1 MNYLVD
7 IQNKNNIK
15 TIWKKLTDSF
25 QKHQNKF
32 AYRKVQTNKWIKRA
46 NQNKDKFPNWIF
58 THQDMKLLSSVY
70 SCCLYKTDW
79 LRPVEV
85 NWKLLFSTR
94 FVSWKTCKRYKL
106 CANCARLKANKNK
119 ANFLSF
125 LNKNP
130 ELENKNRYYMV
141 LTIRHKKDDDLV
153 ELFRKLTGGID
164 KIRQKIKDSKRD
176 KSDTIFKYIEGAI
189 LSIEVT
195 YGNNG
200 RHPHCNFLFCSDHH
214 FPLTNK
220 WKTQIN
226 IDIQTAW
233 KKITLDS
240 DITSLNKVNA
250 REQVYEVLKYIT
262 KFSELPDDKRLEL
275 HFLTK
280 SFRFLRSWG
289 LLANK
294 NINESPN
301 LWAEKIQE
309 YEILFPTYW
318 DKYNEKYVIDEEH
331 FEEFN
336 RSQNI
341 QNPEMASFSS
351 LVLNSLNKKFPKQ

>member
-1 MNYLVD
+1 MNYLED

-15 TIWKKLTDSF
+15 TIWKNLSDNR
-25 QKHQNKF
+25 QKYQNKF
-32 AYRKVQTNKWIKRA
+32 AFRKVQTNNWLKWA
-46 NQNKDKFPNWIF
+46 NQNKDKFPNQQF
-58 THQDMKLLSSVY
+58 TLS
-70 SCCLYKTDW
+70 D
-79 LRPVEV
+79 
-85 NWKLLFSTR
+85 WKLLKWLYECCNFKVDGVRPLEIDKKIIFATR

-119 ANFLSF
+119 ANFIEF

-130 ELENKNRYYMV
+130 SLEQKNWYYMV

-176 KSDTIFKYIEGAI
+176 KSDTIFKYIEWAI

-195 YGNNG
+195 YWKNG
-200 RHPHCNFLFCSDHH
+200 RHPHCNFLFCSDHN

-226 IDIQTAW
+226 EDIQKAR

-262 KFSELPDDKRLEL
+262 KFSELPDEKRLDL

-280 SFRFLRSWG
+280 NFRFLRSWG

-294 NINESPN
+294 NINENPS
-301 LWAEKIQE
+301 LWVEKLKE
-309 YEILFPTYW
+309 YEILFPTLW
-318 DKYNEKYVIDEEH
+318 DKYEQKYVIAPEH

-341 QNPEMASFSS
+341 QNPEMADFSNQM
-351 LVLNSLNKKFPKQ
+351 LNILNKKFPKQ